1 VKLLFDENLSP
12 HLVEAL
18 SGEFPGS
25 THVRDVGLQSAD
37 DWTVWDFA
45 KANHFI
51 VVSKDSDFHQL
62 SFLLGPPPK
71 VVWVKV
77 GNADTGTI
85 ESLLRSRRIQIEEFD
100 SEEGAAFLILR

>member
-1 VKLLFDENLSP
+1 MKLLFDENLSP

-25 THVRDVGLQSAD
+25 THVRDVGLQ
-37 DWTVWDFA
+37 
-45 KANHFI
+45 
-51 VVSKDSDFHQL
+51 L
-62 SFLLGPPPK
+62 RPPPK